1 MRAPLAGI
9 VGFARGAFAKNLGLK
24 GLALAISV
32 VLWWFVAGESHVQYG
47 FSVPIELRNVPAGM
61 AITNKVERLIDV
73 RLTGP
78 STLVATLPRNEVTA
92 VVDLSGARPGRTVYP
107 LTEQSIK
114 LPIGIRV
121 LRIRPDSVEVALARL
136 ERRRLPVVA
145 RIAGSPRLKSRIAR
159 IAVDPPELE
168 VEALP
173 ADFASLKSLS
183 TEELSPETPKG
194 VFSARTRVDLA
205 EGHAKIVGNSTVR
218 VTVQFKP

>member
-1 MRAPLAGI
+1 MRARLSEI
-9 VGFARGAFAKNLGLK
+9 LEFARGAFGRNLGLK

-32 VLWWFVAGESHVQYG
+32 ALWWFVAGESNVQYG

-61 AITNKVERLIDV
+61 AITNKVERLVDV

-78 STLVATLPRNEVTA
+78 STLVATVPRNEVTA

-114 LPIGIRV
+114 VPIGVRV
-121 LRIRPDSVEVALARL
+121 LRIHPDSLEVALARL
-136 ERRRLPVVA
+136 ERRRLPVSA
-145 RIAGSPRLKSRIAR
+145 RIAGDSRLKSRIAR
-159 IAVDPPELE
+159 VTVDPPELE

-173 ADFASLKSLS
+173 ADFSRLESLS
-183 TEELSPETPKG
+183 TEELSPEKPEG
-194 VFSARTRVDLA
+194 VFSARARVDLA

-218 VTVQFKP
+218 VTVQFRP